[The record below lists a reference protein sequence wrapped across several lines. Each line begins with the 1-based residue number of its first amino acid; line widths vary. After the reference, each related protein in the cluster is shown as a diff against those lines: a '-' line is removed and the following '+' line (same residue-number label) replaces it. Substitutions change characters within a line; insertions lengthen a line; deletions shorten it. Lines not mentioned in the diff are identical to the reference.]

1 MKKESSFDAQ
11 ESIEHVEVSVRTPG
25 GTWPTEGFFI
35 VPAAQRIVLQLE
47 HTAKSL
53 KLENRQGWAASVDG
67 KRLDPTRPVTFHGD
81 YDLFG
86 RLRACLIGNRPRL

>member
-67 KRLDPTRPVTFHGD
+67 KRLDPTRSYRENSLSGRVCIDYGPVS
-81 YDLFG
+81 
-86 RLRACLIGNRPRL
+86 